1 MKSAIM
7 PTNPSLRDEAPAAC
21 ADERPM
27 RPPLHDRDESSPSL
41 EDLLGRALELGFT
54 PAELGALIARP
65 R

>member
-1 MKSAIM
+1 MKSATM
-7 PTNPSLRDEAPAAC
+7 PTNPYLRDEAPAAC
-21 ADERPM
+21 ADGRPKG
-27 RPPLHDRDESSPSL
+27 PPLDDHDESSPCL

>member
-7 PTNPSLRDEAPAAC
+7 PTNPSIQDKAPAAC
-21 ADERPM
+21 GDERPM
-27 RPPLHDRDESSPSL
+27 GPPLDDRDESSPSL

>member
-7 PTNPSLRDEAPAAC
+7 PTNPSIRDEAPAAR

-27 RPPLHDRDESSPSL
+27 DPPHDRDESSPTL
-41 EDLLGRALELGFT
+41 EDLLGQALELGFT
-54 PAELGALIARP
+54 PAELGAMIARP